1 MVEDVRGG
9 GGKPGKPAGPQYRN
23 GKAPL
28 PVTAPAPVARVS
40 AGEEKRKAA
49 RASRERK
56 GSFAPEGTEGTVQS
70 AALAGGALLTY
81 ALVGT
86 SGVGGVVILTAA
98 ALALQAAGDPDS
110 PRTSSADYGQTW
122 KSKFWDRDAPT
133 GAAAGKPAGETP
145 RNNKK
150 AASTRLV
157 QKAPP
162 GASRRGDKQQSGEK
176 KDQDPTLP
184 RSGKPAAERPQ
195 NNKRAKRED
204 DAGVALEAEREA
216 RLAAVLD
223 AVELPAPAGASTP
236 DASPEEELAAAKKWL
251 EEALAEDA

>member
-9 GGKPGKPAGPQYRN
+9 GGKPGKPAAPQYRN

-49 RASRERK
+49 RDSRKRK
-56 GSFAPEGTEGTVQS
+56 GSLAPEGTEGTVQS
-70 AALAGGALLTY
+70 AALAGGAFLTY
-81 ALVGT
+81 ALIGA
-86 SGVGGVVILTAA
+86 SGVGGVALLTAA
-98 ALALQAAGDPDS
+98 ALALQAAGDSDS
-110 PRTSSADYGQTW
+110 PRASSADYGQTW

-150 AASTRLV
+150 AVSTRLV
-157 QKAPP
+157 LKAPP
-162 GASRRGDKQQSGEK
+162 GASRGGVKQQSGEK
-176 KDQDPTLP
+176 KGPTLP
-184 RSGKPAAERPQ
+184 RAGKPAAERPQ

-204 DAGVALEAEREA
+204 DTGAAPEAEREA

-223 AVELPAPAGASTP
+223 AVELPAPAGASP
-236 DASPEEELAAAKKWL
+236 PNASPEEELAAAKKWL
-251 EEALAEDA
+251 EEALAEEA